1 MKMVEKQKSKLFY
14 LGIFPNC
21 PFFGSLQAVLIILAL
36 IALGTV
42 GIQFLNLWVAVGYFL
57 YSIVYYFLVMPV
69 WLCKYCYF
77 NVKETTIVQDTGET
91 IVKLLPLDKWQE
103 SYCSKHVKHGKRWTW
118 MMSIIWLLPIPLIV
132 TSFFYSFSTYAL
144 LSLFGFI
151 VVLVGNFFYMLKKKC
166 PSCPIKE
173 CCHGGFSN

>member
-1 MKMVEKQKSKLFY
+1 MVEKQKSKLFN

-57 YSIVYYFLVMPV
+57 YSIVYYFLVMPL

-103 SYCSKHVKHGKRWTW
+103 CARAQFIWRHRQENSGCLAINHVRDLEK
-118 MMSIIWLLPIPLIV
+118 
-132 TSFFYSFSTYAL
+132 
-144 LSLFGFI
+144 
-151 VVLVGNFFYMLKKKC
+151 
-166 PSCPIKE
+166 
-173 CCHGGFSN
+173 